1 MFDNNE
7 YYIYVIEINSN
18 NLLKKEKDLIK
29 SVNL

>member
-1 MFDNNE
+1 MSDNNE
-7 YYIYVIEINSN
+7 YYIHVIEINSN

>member
-1 MFDNNE
+1 MSDNNE